1 MNNKKFLGVPGIVLI
16 SFLLGIFIPQ
26 SAVSQTMI
34 EIRPDWDPT
43 MDNKME
49 WWHDAQY
56 GMFIHWGPD
65 ALPRD
70 DFDRRTATAEEWR
83 THSAKLNPVDFDAHE
98 WVEIVRDAGMKYIV
112 YITKHHNGF
121 SMFDSRFTEY
131 DIIDHTPFDRDPLK
145 ELSEACLDA
154 GIRLGVYY
162 SNTDL
167 YHPEFPHQYT
177 DRPHHNANPDAD
189 LEIYVEFMQNQIHE
203 LMTNY
208 GKVDIFWIDD
218 GGAFR
223 PENEMNIPEE
233 YQDID
238 FETLSET
245 ERIKVRKD
253 LRDKYGIDLFSG
265 GEEGPLESYLD
276 NYPELIHAHEIMAM
290 MREIQP
296 DIIINDRFGHGTID
310 FLTPEEFVPDQGRI
324 ETFHNFE
331 VCLTMNDTWMYNESY
346 TDWMSGSKS
355 LHNLVDVASRGGNY
369 LLNVGPTPE
378 GIIPRQ
384 AVDILMQTGDWLKKY
399 GESIYGTKGSQWGE
413 PEWGRITHR
422 TLADGTTRMYL
433 HIYDWPE
440 DGKII
445 LDNLY
450 RRPIQAYAMRSVPRK
465 NFDVRIGSSGPSS
478 YIEIILNG
486 QAWDTD
492 DSVIVLDV
500 DKAR

>member
-1 MNNKKFLGVPGIVLI
+1 MKNEPSKKSPGLLLALILMGAFLVQIVN
-16 SFLLGIFIPQ
+16 
-26 SAVSQTMI
+26 AQTMI

-49 WWHDAQY
+49 WWHDAKY

-83 THSAKLNPVDFDAHE
+83 AHSAKLNPVDFDAEE
-98 WVEIVRDAGMKYIV
+98 WVDIIRDAGMKYIV

-121 SMFDSRFTEY
+121 SMFDSKFTDY

-145 ELSEACLDA
+145 ELADACFDA

-189 LEIYVEFMQNQIHE
+189 LEKYVEFMQNQIME

-208 GKVDIFWIDD
+208 GQVDIFWIDD

-223 PENEMNIPEE
+223 PENEFEIP
-233 YQDID
+233 D
-238 FETLSET
+238 
-245 ERIKVRKD
+245 
-253 LRDKYGIDLFSG
+253 G
-265 GEEGPLESYLD
+265 GDDGPLESYLD
-276 NYPELIHAHEIMAM
+276 NYPELIHAHEIMDM

-310 FLTPEEFVPDQGRI
+310 FLTPEEFVPDFGRI

-331 VCLTMNDTWMYNESY
+331 VCLTMNDTWMYNESH
-346 TDWMSGSKS
+346 TDWMSNGKS
-355 LHNLVDVASRGGNY
+355 LRNLVDVASRGGNY

-378 GIIPRQ
+378 GIIPEQ
-384 AVDILMQTGDWLKKY
+384 AVDILMHTGNWLKKY
-399 GESIYGTKGSQWGE
+399 GESIYGTRGSQWGE
-413 PEWGRITHR
+413 PQWGRITYR

-433 HIYDWPE
+433 HIYEWPE
-440 DGKII
+440 DGKLV
-445 LDNLY
+445 LDNVY
-450 RRPIQAYAMRSVPRK
+450 RRPIQAFAMRSLPRK
-465 NFDVRIGSSGPSS
+465 NFDVRIASSGRSS
-478 YIEIILNG
+478 LIEIKLDG
-486 QAWDTD
+486 VPWDED
-492 DSVIVLDV
+492 VQVVVLDV

>member
-1 MNNKKFLGVPGIVLI
+1 MMGKYFRVIHGVVFVLI
-16 SFLLGIFIPQ
+16 LSCMLMTQFSI
-26 SAVSQTMI
+26 AQTMI
-34 EIRPDWDPT
+34 EIRPDWDST

-49 WWHDAQY
+49 WWHDAKY

-83 THSAKLNPVDFDAHE
+83 AHSAKLNPVDFDAKK
-98 WVEIVRDAGMKYIV
+98 WIDIARNSGMKYIV
-112 YITKHHNGF
+112 YVSKHHNGF
-121 SMFDSRFTEY
+121 SMFDSKFTDY

-145 ELSEACLDA
+145 ELADACFDA

-167 YHPEFPHQYT
+167 YHPEFPQKYT
-177 DRPHHNANPDAD
+177 NRPHHNAKPDAD
-189 LEIYVEFMQNQIHE
+189 LEKYVEFMRNQIHE

-208 GKVDIFWIDD
+208 GKVDIFWVDD

-223 PENEMNIPEE
+223 PGQGFELPDE

-238 FETLSET
+238 IGALSEV
-245 ERIKVRKD
+245 ERVQIRQE
-253 LRDKYGIDLFSG
+253 LRDTYGIDIFGG
-265 GEEGPLESYLD
+265 GEGGPLESYLD
-276 NYPELIHAHEIMAM
+276 NYPELIHAYDIMEM

-296 DIIINDRFGHGTID
+296 DIIFDDRFGHGTID
-310 FLTPEEFVPDQGRI
+310 FLTPEEFVPDFGRI

-331 VCLTMNDTWMYNESY
+331 VCMTMNDTWMFNKQNTE
-346 TDWMSGSKS
+346 WMTGRKS
-355 LHNLVDVASRGGNY
+355 LRNLVDVASRGGNY

-378 GIIPRQ
+378 GVIPQ
-384 AVDILMQTGDWLKKY
+384 EAVDILMHTGDWLKKY

-422 TLADGTTRMYL
+422 ILEDGTTRMYL
-433 HIYDWPE
+433 HVYDWPE
-440 DGKII
+440 DGRIV
-445 LDNLY
+445 LDTVF
-450 RRPIQAYAMRSVPRK
+450 RRPIQAYAMRSIPRK
-465 NFDVRIGSSGPSS
+465 NFDARIAGSNRSF
-478 YIEIILNG
+478 IEITLDSKP
-486 QAWDTD
+486 WDAD
-492 DSVIVLDV
+492 DSVIVLDL